1 MVQFSLMLDL
11 ALGLFVDK
19 SSVFAFDSKH
29 QIVEGYHVPNGQSV
43 LVV

>member
-1 MVQFSLMLDL
+1 MSQFSLMLDL

-19 SSVFAFDSKH
+19 RSVFAFDSKH
-29 QIVEGYHVPNGQSV
+29 QIDEGYHVPNGLSI